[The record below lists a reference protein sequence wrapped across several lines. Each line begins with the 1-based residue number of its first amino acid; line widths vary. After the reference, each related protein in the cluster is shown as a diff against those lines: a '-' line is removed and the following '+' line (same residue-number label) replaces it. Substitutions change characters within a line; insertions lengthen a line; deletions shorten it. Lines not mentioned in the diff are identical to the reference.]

1 LRKAELD
8 FRCPRCGCTTPIDN
22 NLIEQSPALKKFL
35 HGSPPKGDDAII
47 LEGLER
53 NVRIIMRESK
63 LERGPAILRQAQ
75 SIWNLHLKDATGREI
90 ADNPEALAK
99 RWERKLRASGFDK
112 RSFETLKPQGVL
124 IQLLGLSRL

>member
-1 LRKAELD
+1 MALTRLERTKLRSLLRKAELD
-8 FRCPRCGCTTPIDN
+8 FRCPQCGCTTPIDN

-63 LERGPAILRQAQ
+63 LKRGPAILRQAQ
-75 SIWNLHLKDATGREI
+75 SIWNLHLKDAKVARLRTIPRRLRNAGSGNFARAASMNGR
-90 ADNPEALAK
+90 
-99 RWERKLRASGFDK
+99 
-112 RSFETLKPQGVL
+112 
-124 IQLLGLSRL
+124 SRR